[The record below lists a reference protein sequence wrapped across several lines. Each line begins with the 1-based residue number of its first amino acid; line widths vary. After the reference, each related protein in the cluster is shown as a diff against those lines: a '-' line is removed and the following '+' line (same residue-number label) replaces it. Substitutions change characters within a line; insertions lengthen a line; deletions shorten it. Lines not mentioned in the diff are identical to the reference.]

1 MGASESVIIN
11 QDDVKMAFNAGE
23 ITVNEKC
30 RYTLCYPNIE
40 PFGSHNAN
48 ANGNGKN
55 NYKDRDKGIILLLL
69 VLILFLFISLLVI
82 KRT

>member
-30 RYTLCYPNIE
+30 KYTLCYPNIE
-40 PFGSHNAN
+40 PFG
-48 ANGNGKN
+48 NGNGKN
-55 NYKDRDKGIILLLL
+55 NYNDNDKDKGVILL

-82 KRT
+82 KRN